1 MIQRLFSHWDF
12 WVIWGLIAQFM
23 FTLRFLLQWI
33 ASERHGNS
41 IIPVS
46 FWYFSLF
53 GSLGLLIYSFIRMDP
68 VFIIGQL
75 FGAIVYIR
83 NLMLIS
89 RHKKGFSEKPDLPAE
104 AAELAK

>member
-1 MIQRLFSHWDF
+1 MVEKLFSHWDL
-12 WVIWGLIAQFM
+12 WVIWGFIAQFM

-41 IIPVS
+41 VIPVS

-53 GSLGLLIYSFIRMDP
+53 GSIGLLIYAWVRTDP
-68 VFIIGQL
+68 VFIVGQL
-75 FGAIVYIR
+75 FGSVVYIR

-89 RHKKGFSEKPDLPAE
+89 RNKKTSLTVKSDCPE
-104 AAELAK
+104 